1 MKRHSCAWSS
11 RNRLRRRCEMGSM
24 RPMGSS
30 GSGKNANR
38 AGGVGGPSSS
48 WRNNANRGESPSI
61 EEVAEQTEYEGLAW
75 VEPPS
80 EEVQLESDPES
91 GYV

>member
-1 MKRHSCAWSS
+1 MKRHSCAWSF
-11 RNRLRRRCEMGSM
+11 RNRLRSCEVGSM

-30 GSGKNANR
+30 GSCKNANR
-38 AGGVGGPSSS
+38 ARGVGGPSQS
-48 WRNNANRGESPSI
+48 WHNNSNRGESPSI

-75 VEPPS
+75 VEHPS
-80 EEVQLESDPES
+80 EEVQLESELES